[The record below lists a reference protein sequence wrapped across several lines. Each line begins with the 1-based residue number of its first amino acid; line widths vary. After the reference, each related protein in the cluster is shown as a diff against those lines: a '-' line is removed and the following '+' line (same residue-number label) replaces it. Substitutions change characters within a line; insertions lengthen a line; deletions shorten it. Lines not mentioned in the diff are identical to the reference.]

1 MKKFFLFAAAIV
13 AAMTINAQEPNI
25 IVAQEYCNFAHFQD
39 VTSDTPVPT
48 SVENTWYVFDNGTV
62 CKGFKKSDETEAAN
76 SWNIK
81 ETNTANTFPMPEEA
95 AIDSVKWGTVFR
107 AASGS
112 SIELGA
118 FKLKA
123 EGAVEVLYQ
132 PNGTSERG
140 MSIAYGSD
148 VIEFLRAQDNKN
160 VAYKVVLPLSAGQ
173 YDAGDIVIKV
183 LSNTINIAGINVVSL
198 QGEGVENVFEG
209 AKTVKTFENGQL
221 VIIKNGVRYNAL
233 GAKL

>member
-1 MKKFFLFAAAIV
+1 MKKFLLFAAAIV
-13 AAMTINAQEPNI
+13 AAMTINAQENI
-25 IVAQEYCNFAHFQD
+25 IVVTDYCNYVNFQA

-48 SVENTWYVFDNGTV
+48 SDAATWYTFDNGTV

-112 SIELGA
+112 SIELGELLI
-118 FKLKA
+118 KGQGKI
-123 EGAVEVLYQ
+123 EVFYQ
-132 PNGTSERG
+132 PNGTSDRG
-140 MSIAYGSD
+140 LSID
-148 VIEFLRAQDNKN
+148 VLGEVTEFKRTVENKN
-160 VAYKVVLPLSAGQ
+160 VAFKVVADLAEGT
-173 YDAGDIVIKV
+173 YEAGDIVIKV
-183 LSNTINIAGINVVSL
+183 LTNTINIAGINIVGKKT
-198 QGEGVENVFEG
+198 QGVENVFDN
-209 AKTVKTFENGQL
+209 AKAVKVFENGQL

-233 GAKL
+233 GAQL

>member
-1 MKKFFLFAAAIV
+1 MKKFFLFAAAVI
-13 AAMTINAQEPNI
+13 AAMTVNAQEPNI
-25 IVAQEYCNFAHFQD
+25 LVVQEYCNYVHFQS
-39 VTSDTPVPT
+39 VTSETPVPT
-48 SVENTWYVFDNGTV
+48 SLEDTWYVFENGTV

-81 ETNTANTFPMPEEA
+81 GSPTANSFPMPEEA
-95 AIDSVKWGTVFR
+95 SIDSVKWGSVFR

-118 FKLKA
+118 FKLNA
-123 EGAVEVLYQ
+123 DGAVEVFYQ

-140 MSIAYGSD
+140 ISITYD
-148 VIEFLRAQDNKN
+148 EPLEFLRAQSDKN
-160 VAYKVVLPLSAGQ
+160 VAYKVVYPLSAGQ

-183 LSNTINIAGINVVSL
+183 LTSTINIAGINIVGL
-198 QGEGVENVFEG
+198 QSQGVENVFES
-209 AKTVKTFENGQL
+209 AKAVKTFENGQL

-233 GAKL
+233 GVKF